1 MDFSDYF
8 DKILFSIGGIDISV
22 IILIAI
28 LSITALLFGLGLFI
42 HRKLP
47 KYFEN
52 GTFSPKLKTRTTWSI
67 GLSLVLIWLISFIFL
82 LNLDFTLYHN
92 ESDTIDLSL
101 SSLLGI
107 GLFLLLAQ
115 LADLLISTALSV
127 TYNKRQKVLKGASA
141 DLQPSHIKIKRLVRP
156 IVYILLILFFV
167 YKFEALNFDPSF
179 NNTWFN
185 LKLSNILTAI
195 LIFLSARL
203 LIWVLT
209 KLVLS
214 SYYSK
219 KNINIGSRYAVNQ
232 LLKYFIFTITGF
244 AIIESLGIQL
254 TLIWGGAAALLVGVG
269 LGLQQTFN
277 DLTCGFI
284 LLFERTVELGDVVE
298 FDNMIGIVKKI
309 GVRTSIIET
318 RDNITVIV
326 PNSKLVGDYVIN
338 WSHYRERSRFK
349 LKVGVAYGSDI
360 ELVKELLMQL
370 IENND
375 KVLQRPQPFVRFAS
389 FGDSALE
396 LELHF
401 WSRHLMGI
409 EDVKSDMRFKI
420 YSLFEENKVTI
431 PFPQRDVWI
440 RKEE

>member
-1 MDFSDYF
+1 MDFSEYF
-8 DKILFSIGGIDISV
+8 DKILFSIGGIDISL

-28 LSITALLFGLGLFI
+28 LAISALLFGLGLFI

-52 GTFSPKLKTRTTWSI
+52 GTFAPKLKKRTTWSI
-67 GLSLVLIWLISFIFL
+67 AFSLVLIWFISFIFL

-92 ESDTIDLSL
+92 ESGTIDLSL

-284 LLFERTVELGDVVE
+284 LLFERTVELDDVVE

-349 LKVGVAYGSDI
+349 LKIGVAYGSDI
-360 ELVKELLMQL
+360 ELVKKLLMQL

-375 KVLQRPQPFVRFAS
+375 KVLQRPQPFVRFAG

-420 YSLFEENKVTI
+420 YSLFEENKVII